1 MIPKNNKIIRNPNNP
16 DQHAKRRDVK
26 SRKKHRLTDN
36 RKSVQLIAKLSSKK
50 K

>member
-1 MIPKNNKIIRNPNNP
+1 MIRKNNTLINNPDDP
-16 DQHAKRRDVK
+16 DQHAKYRDTK